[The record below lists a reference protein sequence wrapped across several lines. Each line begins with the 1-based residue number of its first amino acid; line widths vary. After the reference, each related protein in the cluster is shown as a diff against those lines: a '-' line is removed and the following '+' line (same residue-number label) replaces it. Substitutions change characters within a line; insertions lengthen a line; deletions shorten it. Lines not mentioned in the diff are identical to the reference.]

1 VSTPPG
7 ASAKTR
13 NISVEITPAT
23 TLPCGT
29 RAAGQSVSQSDV
41 RIKLKWGGRGL
52 TPVRARS
59 KHAPLLRGSSAI
71 PIDYSGVVTRVLY
84 LVFGPTQHAASFHT
98 GHRAGG
104 QSGRPTVTVISKS

>member
-59 KHAPLLRGSSAI
+59 KHARRPRARPLLTI
-71 PIDYSGVVTRVLY
+71 PVS
-84 LVFGPTQHAASFHT
+84 
-98 GHRAGG
+98 
-104 QSGRPTVTVISKS
+104 